1 MTAVYLGSISVGE
14 SIPGAST
21 AITAGITGITSALDN
36 LLAQLAALQ
45 AFVPVPLDFAAQLT
59 LAQSMVTAIIA
70 AQAAIPPLPIPD
82 IAAQIAIILAQVAA
96 LIAQIAAIQANLT
109 VMTDLTAPLAAAG
122 VHAYAFDGDAGDL
135 GPELDSAIASTPGI
149 SPSDHA
155 NAIALV
161 TTIGATWDA
170 MSLVFKVTP

>member
-1 MTAVYLGSISVGE
+1 MTTAYLGSISVGG
-14 SIPGAST
+14 SIPGAS
-21 AITAGITGITSALDN
+21 AGITAGIAGITSALDN

-82 IAAQIAIILAQVAA
+82 IAAQIAIIAAQVAA
-96 LIAQIAAIQANLT
+96 LIAQIAGIQANLA
-109 VMTDLTAPLAAAG
+109 VLTDLAAPLAAAG
-122 VHAYAFDGDAGDL
+122 VHGYAFDGDAGDF
-135 GPELDSAIASTPGI
+135 GAELDSAIGATPGI
-149 SPSDHA
+149 SPADHS
-155 NAIALV
+155 NAVVLL
-161 TTIGATWDA
+161 TTVGATWDA